1 MNEEKTTPKHP
12 VTTGATGQVKKF
24 FQNPDKLKW
33 VIIGL
38 ASLVVILLIFGAGV
52 KVGTLKARYSY
63 RWADNYHKNFAGPR
77 GGFLGDWQRF
87 PAGDF
92 IGGHGAFGEIIEI
105 NPSTSSTSSLQADS
119 GQASFVIRGRENVEK
134 VIVVNEDTVITK
146 GRDKLESDFKVGDRV
161 VIIGS
166 PNDEGKIGAKFIR
179 IFPEDMP
186 AFPYGQDARR
196 TPFPQSL
203 WRKYQNS

>member
-1 MNEEKTTPKHP
+1 MNEEKTIPKHP
-12 VTTGATGQVKKF
+12 AMAGATGQVKKI
-24 FQNPDKLKW
+24 FQNRDVFKW

-38 ASLVVILLIFGAGV
+38 ASFVVLVLVFGAGV

-105 NPSTSSTSSLQADS
+105 KYN
-119 GQASFVIRGRENVEK
+119 GFVIKGRENVEK
-134 VIVVNEDTVITK
+134 VVITSEDTAITK
-146 GRDKLESDFKVGDRV
+146 GRETIKDGLKVGDRV
-161 VIIGS
+161 VIIGT
-166 PNDEGKIGAKFIR
+166 PNDEGQIEAKLIR
-179 IFPEDMP
+179 VFDGETKELPL
-186 AFPYGQDARR
+186 RR
-196 TPFPQSL
+196 SRSLPFF
-203 WRKYQNS
+203 

>member
-1 MNEEKTTPKHP
+1 MLRI
-12 VTTGATGQVKKF
+12 ATGQVKKF
-24 FQNPDKLKW
+24 FQNRDVLKW

-38 ASLVVILLIFGAGV
+38 AGFVILVLVFGAGV

-105 NPSTSSTSSLQADS
+105 KDN
-119 GQASFVIRGRENVEK
+119 GFVVKGRENVEK
-134 VIVVNEDTVITK
+134 VIITAEDTTITK
-146 GRDKLESDFKVGDRV
+146 GRETIKDGLKVGDRV

-166 PNDEGKIGAKFIR
+166 PNEEGQIEAKLIR
-179 IFPEDMP
+179 VFGGE
-186 AFPYGQDARR
+186 AKGLPYKRSR
-196 TPFPQSL
+196 SIPFF
-203 WRKYQNS
+203 